1 MSGPAYWWKHLGFWL
16 ASYGWFK
23 RAIGPALLTPLDRVA
38 IARTGR
44 SITSPSASPRA
55 LPMLNLTAVG
65 AKTGELRTVPLA
77 YFERDGLFIVVGSNW
92 GRAAHPG
99 WSANLL
105 AHPEA
110 TVRTTGWQG
119 RVVAERLDDEAIAA
133 IWTDLAAHLPNWD
146 DYRRETEGRHLRV
159 FSLRPL
165 E

>member
-1 MSGPAYWWKHLGFWL
+1 MSAPVRWWKHVGFWL
-16 ASYGWFK
+16 ASRGWFK
-23 RAIGPALLTPLDRVA
+23 RVVGPGVLTRLDRFA

-44 SITSPSASPRA
+44 SITSPSSSAGA
-55 LPMLNLTAVG
+55 LPMLNLTAIG
-65 AKTGELRTVPLA
+65 ARTGEPRTVPLA

-92 GRAAHPG
+92 GRDAHPG

-119 RVVAERLDDEAIAA
+119 RVIAERLDDEAVAA
-133 IWTDLAAHLPNWD
+133 IWPDLAAHLPNWD
-146 DYRRETEGRHLRV
+146 DYRHEIEGRELRV
-159 FSLRPL
+159 FCLRPV